1 MSTGIVEKPKVIGS
15 HGRKPVL
22 VALRPTQCDPEHG
35 RGVAGRPGTA
45 RPARGGPASGR
56 QGRDGTPP
64 AKAPPAEN
72 RSVAALW
79 PGRRGASEQ
88 DLVNL
93 CRHLA
98 ALVGSGVGLAECLR
112 TFAEETRTGTFRAV
126 LEEVMADL
134 EAGRK
139 LSDAFARHPEHF
151 SPYFC
156 ASIWAGE
163 ATGTMAET
171 LDRLARYLEGKQE
184 MRQRVRTAFAY
195 PIALVAVAASV
206 VTFLLLYVVPV
217 FAGVYG
223 RMGVPLPW
231 ITQLLVDASGLV
243 LAYPYLPALP
253 LAGAVA
259 AVLWVRRSRE
269 GRLWFDGW
277 KVRLPVVGPLFR
289 QMVLYRFVR
298 TFGEAMG
305 AGVPVLEALDLAGRV
320 TGNAAFIARLE
331 LVREDVKRGAGLTE
345 PLRRTGWFSAS
356 LLQVISSGEQSGRVP
371 ALLGRT
377 AEIIQRDLDLGLKRA
392 VGRIEPILTVAMA
405 VVVGAILLAVYLPM
419 FDVMQHVGK

>member
-1 MSTGIVEKPKVIGS
+1 MSTGLVEKPKVIGS
-15 HGRKPVL
+15 AGRKPV
-22 VALRPTQCDPEHG
+22 P
-35 RGVAGRPGTA
+35 VAGRAP
-45 RPARGGPASGR
+45 SS
-56 QGRDGTPP
+56 
-64 AKAPPAEN
+64 KAPPPSEPGAT
-72 RSVAALW
+72 RRLW
-79 PGRRGASEQ
+79 PERRGVSEQ

-98 ALVGSGVGLAECLR
+98 SLVASGVSLAECLR
-112 TFAEETRTGTFRAV
+112 TFAEETRPGTFRTV
-126 LEEVMADL
+126 LQEVMADL

-139 LSDAFARHPEHF
+139 LSDAFQRHPEHF
-151 SPYFC
+151 SPYVC

-171 LDRLARYLEGKQE
+171 LDRLALYLESKQE

-195 PIALVAVAASV
+195 PVALSVVATSV
-206 VTFLLLYVVPV
+206 VTFLVLYVVPV
-217 FAGVYG
+217 FAGVYA

-231 ITQLLVDASGLV
+231 ITQSLIDVSSFLLGHPWV
-243 LAYPYLPALP
+243 PAIP
-253 LAGAVA
+253 LAGLVA
-259 AVLWVRRSRE
+259 AAVGVRRSPE
-269 GRLWFDGW
+269 GRRRFDGW
-277 KVRLPVVGPLFR
+277 KVRVPVVGPLLK

-320 TGNAAFIARLE
+320 TGNAAFIAVLGP
-331 LVREDVKRGAGLTE
+331 VRQDVQRGAGLTE
-345 PLRRTGWFSAS
+345 PLRRTGWFSPS

-377 AEIIQRDLDLGLKRA
+377 AEILQRDLDLGLKRA
-392 VGRIEPILTVAMA
+392 VGRIEPLLTVAMA
-405 VVVGAILLAVYLPM
+405 AVVGAILLAVYLPM